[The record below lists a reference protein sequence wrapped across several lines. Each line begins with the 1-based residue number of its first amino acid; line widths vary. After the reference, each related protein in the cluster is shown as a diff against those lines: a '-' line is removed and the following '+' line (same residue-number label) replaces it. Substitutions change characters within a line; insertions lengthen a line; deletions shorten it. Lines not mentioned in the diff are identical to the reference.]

1 MVIFT
6 VVLGTIG
13 FSFIVPRLA
22 KSLDPKPRQYIGLV
36 GDYNLGALPAEIEH
50 LVSLGLTS
58 IEEDGT
64 PVPELSERW
73 TTEDNGKSYR
83 FVLKKN
89 LVWQDGKPL
98 ETSDIKYPFSDV
110 ETVTTANDV
119 IFNLPEPFVPFPTVV
134 SRPIFRT
141 GTTRSLF
148 FFTRPVLIGLG
159 EYQITDFKQN
169 GVRLTEMTIESQSE
183 RRIYRFYLSENDA
196 VIGFKRGEVDILPD
210 LNATADIGTWPTTQ
224 TDSQLDQSS
233 YLAVFFNLEN
243 PMFSKNTRQALAYAI
258 VKPTDDTRAYGP
270 IPPTSWAYLEGGK
283 GYEYDLTRGVERLLA
298 ELPGEPLRIE
308 LTTTPLYEQDANLI
322 KRDWEELGRAA
333 ERACQTDARVTNK
346 TECQKATIGV
356 TIRITSFPD
365 TTNFQALL
373 IGQEAPTDPDQYPL
387 WHSDQS
393 SNFARYRNT
402 RIDSLLEKGRQ
413 IADRSE
419 RLAIYQ
425 EFQQFFLEDTPAI
438 FLRHLTSYTITRK

>member
-1 MVIFT
+1 MVMMT
-6 VVLGTIG
+6 VVLGVVV
-13 FSFIVPRLA
+13 FSFIVPRMA
-22 KSLDPKPRQYIGLV
+22 ERFDPKPRQYIGLV
-36 GDYNLGALPAEIEH
+36 GDYNLTSLPPEIAE
-50 LVSLGLTS
+50 LVSLGLTT
-58 IEEDGT
+58 IQEDGT
-64 PVPELSERW
+64 PIPELSERW

-98 ETSDIKYPFSDV
+98 ETTDVTYPFNDV
-110 ETVTTANDV
+110 QTVTTTNDV

-134 SRPIFRT
+134 SRPLFRT

-148 FFTRPVLIGLG
+148 FFSKPTLIGLG

-169 GVRLTEMTIESQSE
+169 GVRLSEMTIESPSE
-183 RRIYRFYLSENDA
+183 RRVYRFYLSENDA

-210 LNATADIGTWPTTQ
+210 LTTTADIGSWPTTQ
-224 TDSQLDQSS
+224 TAARIDPVS

-258 VKPTDDTRAYGP
+258 AKPTDDTRAYGP

-283 GYEYDLTRGVERLLA
+283 GYEYDLARGVERLLA
-298 ELPGEPLRIE
+298 EMPGEPLKIE
-308 LTTTPLYEQDANLI
+308 LTTTPLYEQDANQI
-322 KRDWEELGRAA
+322 KRDWEALGQAA
-333 ERACQTDARVTNK
+333 EQACQADSKITNK
-346 TECQKATIGV
+346 SDCQKATIAV

-425 EFQQFFLEDTPAI
+425 EFQQFFLEDAPAI
-438 FLRHLTSYTITRK
+438 FLRHLTAYTITRK